1 MAVSMKSHR
10 ARVCLAGFACA
21 SLVALSVGCETRSPF
36 RIRPGPVVKTTGPQP
51 RAEALSKVAVM
62 PFYPA
67 TQSTDDERLDPDARD
82 QAVHLEDAAF
92 VGRLVSDALISQ
104 GVAVIAPS
112 DLERALVAE
121 GLAVP
126 QWDPK
131 VAAEVAARVF
141 GASSV
146 LLGRVIRYQGREGI
160 AAGAARA
167 SSVAFEVSLHEIS
180 TDRRP
185 WSGRFEETQQPITE
199 NIFRA
204 RDYPG
209 GGTRWLTAAEFA
221 RWGADHV
228 VAEMLR
234 PP

>member
-1 MAVSMKSHR
+1 
-10 ARVCLAGFACA
+10 
-21 SLVALSVGCETRSPF
+21 
-36 RIRPGPVVKTTGPQP
+36 
-51 RAEALSKVAVM
+51 M

-67 TQSTDDERLDPDARD
+67 TQSTDDEKLDPDARD
-82 QAVHLEDAAF
+82 QAAHLEDAAF
-92 VGRLVSDALISQ
+92 VGRLVSDSLISQ
-104 GVAVIAPS
+104 GVAVIAPN

-121 GLAVP
+121 GLAVA

-167 SSVAFEVSLHEIS
+167 ASVAFEVSLHEIS

-185 WSGRFEETQQPITE
+185 WSGHFEETQQPITE

-221 RWGADHV
+221 RWGADQV
-228 VAEMLR
+228 VAAMLR
-234 PP
+234 SP